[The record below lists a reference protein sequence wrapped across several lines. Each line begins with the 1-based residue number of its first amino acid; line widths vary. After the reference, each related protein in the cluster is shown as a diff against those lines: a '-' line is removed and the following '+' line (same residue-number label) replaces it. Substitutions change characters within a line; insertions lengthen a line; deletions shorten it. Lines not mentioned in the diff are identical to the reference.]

1 MEKCIHSLENVRR
14 WIGYE
19 SRAGLKGNVG
29 KEMVKARNY
38 KNNQKCGDVIKIV
51 LMIVNGTEVRW

>member
-1 MEKCIHSLENVRR
+1 M
-14 WIGYE
+14 
-19 SRAGLKGNVG
+19 KGNVG